1 MRCRFKHKIFQ
12 NEENGYTI
20 AIFTTQ
26 DTSVPLSARDKYL
39 ASRNIIG
46 FSAIGFGLPLTDEIE
61 LEMEGRWESGEH
73 GTQYQV
79 ENFMEVVPRTKEGIL
94 GYLSSGAIKGIG
106 PKMADT
112 IFRKFG
118 LQTLEI
124 MENNPQEL
132 LKIRGISEKK
142 LAAIV
147 ESYGKNQ
154 VFRELMTFLAPF
166 KVTPKKVNMILK
178 KFGNESVD
186 IIRHR
191 PYMLSAVKG
200 FGFLTVDAIGRQ
212 CCCALNDPMRIS
224 GCIGHIMN
232 QAMKEGH
239 LFKQRQEVIRE
250 ALEMLNRDLQV
261 MAVSEQDVSQVLY
274 RLVLQK
280 SIVVEEERIYSIRQ
294 YEEETQTA
302 SMIARRLLEK
312 PVLLSIEPELEKAQ
326 KTLGI
331 TLSETQ
337 KQAVRM
343 VFAHPISIITG
354 GPGTGKT
361 TIINVIIKYFS
372 KKGMEIKLCAPTGR
386 AAKRMTE
393 STGWPAQT
401 IHRLLEISGAMDED
415 SKNQDD
421 HGMHFSRNAD
431 NPLECDAII
440 VDEMS
445 MVDAYIFYSLVQAV
459 PYGTRLIFVGDV
471 NQLPSV
477 GAGNVLKDIINSG
490 CFPVTTLNKIFRQ
503 EDGSDIVFNAH
514 KIQRGEHLIL
524 TNKSKDFFFIP
535 QRTASQIIEEVQTLT
550 MKNLPNYYGFSPQE
564 IQILCPMRKYEVGVE
579 NMNQK
584 LQNRLNP
591 KAKDKP
597 EHVRGDVTF
606 RKGDKVMQ
614 IKNNYQ
620 QEWKIYGVSKT
631 GTGRGYVLDEGV
643 GVFNGDMGVITDIS
657 DYDEELTI
665 LFDDGRES
673 VYNYK
678 ELDQIEHAFAVTIH
692 KSQGSEY
699 PAVIIPLLGGNR
711 KLMNRNLIYTA
722 ITRARQLVIIV
733 GDVNLVNQMVDNSE
747 EQKRYTSLALRLE
760 ELNESME

>member
-361 TIINVIIKYFS
+361 TVLKVILYIHQA
-372 KKGMEIKLCAPTGR
+372 LCRSEVQLMAPTGR
-386 AAKRMTE
+386 AARRMVE
-393 STGWPAQT
+393 STGCENAST
-401 IHRLLEISGAMDED
+401 MHLALGLLG
-415 SKNQDD
+415 DD
-421 HGMHFSRNAD
+421 TDFEPDFEYLSAGFLN
-431 NPLECDAII
+431 
-440 VDEMS
+440 VDEVS
-445 MVDAYIFYSLVQAV
+445 MVDMHLAYEFFRRVSRHARVL
-459 PYGTRLIFVGDV
+459 LVGDK

-477 GAGNVLKDIINSG
+477 GAGDVFRQLIACGLI
-490 CFPVTTLNKIFRQ
+490 PVTVLDLVYRQGALSSIPYNAKLMQENKTNLSFGEDFQFIACKGADELNKSLEDFVNPPIAGKKELHIGSQVFRVGDKILQ
-503 EDGSDIVFNAH
+503 NKNTEMASNGDLGRILDCITDEDGNARAV
-514 KIQRGEHLIL
+514 I
-524 TNKSKDFFFIP
+524 
-535 QRTASQIIEEVQTLT
+535 
-550 MKNLPNYYGFSPQE
+550 GFP
-564 IQILCPMRKYEVGVE
+564 
-579 NMNQK
+579 
-584 LQNRLNP
+584 
-591 KAKDKP
+591 
-597 EHVRGDVTF
+597 
-606 RKGDKVMQ
+606 
-614 IKNNYQ
+614 
-620 QEWKIYGVSKT
+620 
-631 GTGRGYVLDEGV
+631 
-643 GVFNGDMGVITDIS
+643 
-657 DYDEELTI
+657 
-665 LFDDGRES
+665 DGRQVQYEA
-673 VYNYK
+673 
-678 ELDQIEHAFAVTIH
+678 DQMEMIEHANATTIH
-692 KSQGSEY
+692 KAQGSEC
-699 PAVIIPLLGGNR
+699 PVVIIPWVKAFYMML
-711 KLMNRNLIYTA
+711 KRNILYTGV
-722 ITRARQLVIIV
+722 TRAKSKVYLVGEWAAVCQAIHTDDSGTRNTILSERIV
-733 GDVNLVNQMVDNSE
+733 QYYDQYQS
-747 EQKRYTSLALRLE
+747 EQKPE
-760 ELNESME
+760 MEQLKLVV

>member
-94 GYLSSGAIKGIG
+94 GYLSSGAVKGIG

-124 MENNPQEL
+124 MENSPKEL

-142 LAAIV
+142 LSAIV

-361 TIINVIIKYFS
+361 TVLKVILYIHQA
-372 KKGMEIKLCAPTGR
+372 LCRSEVQLMAPTGR
-386 AAKRMTE
+386 AARRMVE
-393 STGWPAQT
+393 SPGCENASTMHLALG
-401 IHRLLEISGAMDED
+401 RLG
-415 SKNQDD
+415 DD
-421 HGMHFSRNAD
+421 TDFEYLSAGFLN
-431 NPLECDAII
+431 
-440 VDEMS
+440 VDEVS
-445 MVDAYIFYSLVQAV
+445 MVDMHLAYEFFRRVSRHARVL
-459 PYGTRLIFVGDV
+459 LVGDK

-477 GAGNVLKDIINSG
+477 GAGDVFRQLIACGLI
-490 CFPVTTLNKIFRQ
+490 PVTVLDLVYRQGALSSIPYNAKLMQENKTNLSFGEDFQFIACKGADEAAEIVRRIYLDEIAKNGMDQVQILTPYRKRSAAGVDELNKSLEDFVNPPIAGKKELHIGSQVFRVGDKILQ
-503 EDGSDIVFNAH
+503 NKNTEMASNGDLGRILDCITDEDGNARAV
-514 KIQRGEHLIL
+514 I
-524 TNKSKDFFFIP
+524 
-535 QRTASQIIEEVQTLT
+535 
-550 MKNLPNYYGFSPQE
+550 GFP
-564 IQILCPMRKYEVGVE
+564 
-579 NMNQK
+579 
-584 LQNRLNP
+584 
-591 KAKDKP
+591 
-597 EHVRGDVTF
+597 
-606 RKGDKVMQ
+606 
-614 IKNNYQ
+614 
-620 QEWKIYGVSKT
+620 
-631 GTGRGYVLDEGV
+631 
-643 GVFNGDMGVITDIS
+643 
-657 DYDEELTI
+657 
-665 LFDDGRES
+665 DGRQVQYEA
-673 VYNYK
+673 
-678 ELDQIEHAFAVTIH
+678 DQMEMIEHANATTIH
-692 KSQGSEY
+692 KAQGSEC
-699 PAVIIPLLGGNR
+699 PVVIIPWVKAFYMML
-711 KLMNRNLIYTA
+711 KRNILYTGV
-722 ITRARQLVIIV
+722 TRAKSKVYLVGEWAAVCQAIHTDDSGTRNTILSERIV
-733 GDVNLVNQMVDNSE
+733 QYYDQYQS
-747 EQKRYTSLALRLE
+747 EQKPE
-760 ELNESME
+760 MEQLKLVV

>member
-361 TIINVIIKYFS
+361 FIASGLVHEAVKEGYN
-372 KKGMEIKLCAPTGR
+372 
-386 AAKRMTE
+386 AALISLEDLLVCLKTKDVSRHAMKTYKRIMK
-393 STGWPAQT
+393 A
-401 IHRLLEISGAMDED
+401 RLLAIDNVTLYPLKRED
-415 SKNQDD
+415 
-421 HGMHFSRNAD
+421 M
-431 NPLECDAII
+431 L
-440 VDEMS
+440 
-445 MVDAYIFYSLVQAV
+445 L
-459 PYGTRLIFVGDV
+459 
-471 NQLPSV
+471 
-477 GAGNVLKDIINSG
+477 
-490 CFPVTTLNKIFRQ
+490 
-503 EDGSDIVFNAH
+503 
-514 KIQRGEHLIL
+514 
-524 TNKSKDFFFIP
+524 
-535 QRTASQIIEEVQTLT
+535 
-550 MKNLPNYYGFSPQE
+550 
-564 IQILCPMRKYEVGVE
+564 
-579 NMNQK
+579 
-584 LQNRLNP
+584 
-591 KAKDKP
+591 
-597 EHVRGDVTF
+597 
-606 RKGDKVMQ
+606 
-614 IKNNYQ
+614 
-620 QEWKIYGVSKT
+620 
-631 GTGRGYVLDEGV
+631 
-643 GVFNGDMGVITDIS
+643 
-657 DYDEELTI
+657 
-665 LFDDGRES
+665 LF
-673 VYNYK
+673 K
-678 ELDQIEHAFAVTIH
+678 
-692 KSQGSEY
+692 
-699 PAVIIPLLGGNR
+699 
-711 KLMNRNLIYTA
+711 
-722 ITRARQLVIIV
+722 
-733 GDVNLVNQMVDNSE
+733 LVNTLQEKV
-747 EQKRYTSLALRLE
+747 SLIIIANRGLAEWLE
-760 ELNESME
+760 ELGDEAVAAALLDRLLYCCEVINLSGKSYRLENRKTIFSNQT